1 MSKYDEFKKTTKK
14 TKKEEIK
21 KEVNI
26 DDIIHNASYFF
37 ERPITIVNRDEFS
50 IELKGENG
58 IKKEDLLE
66 YLSKITDERI
76 KEIYIKENLVHIEL

>member
-1 MSKYDEFKKTTKK
+1 MSKYDEFKKTKK
-14 TKKEEIK
+14 EETKKEI
-21 KEVNI
+21 NI

-50 IELKGENG
+50 IELKGENR

-66 YLSKITDERI
+66 YLSRIIDDRI
-76 KEIYIKENLVHIEL
+76 KEIYIKEDLVHIEL